1 MDTFIKKI
9 KFGEIKYRIEYVPD
23 SNNWLDYFDV
33 FIDDNN
39 VTDILN
45 DSTIKSLQEITLE
58 KHGDN

>member
-9 KFGEIKYRIEYVPD
+9 KFGEIKYHIEYVPD
-23 SNNWLDYFDV
+23 DNNWFDYFDV